1 MNGPTLANVET
12 SPTDTGIQRRDRSI
26 LTTDRAAA
34 RMQPTMSARGA
45 VFAELL
51 QGWAEIRHRDR

>member
-34 RMQPTMSARGA
+34 RMQPTMSARGT

-51 QGWAEIRHRDR
+51 QGWAEIGHRDR

>member
-26 LTTDRAAA
+26 LTTDRAA
-34 RMQPTMSARGA
+34 RMQPTMSARGT

-51 QGWAEIRHRDR
+51 QGWAEIGHRDR